1 MLRDIDM
8 VFSREMGYACTF
20 LVVRD
25 VWDIVAQSVLLY
37 FVVRVTV
44 CLRQVPVVNEIFH
57 K

>member
-37 FVVRVTV
+37 FVVRVTE